1 MHNLDNIMLHTTV
14 KGLFSMKSFKALLI
28 IPLTKIKICANFYV
42 TKIDFLIW
50 LLQENQLSSPHAVG

>member
-14 KGLFSMKSFKALLI
+14 KGLCSMKSFEALLI

-42 TKIDFLIW
+42 IKIDFLIW